1 MAVSAAPPRARRSN
15 MTPLHG
21 EGNRGTARQHPEKE
35 TDDNLPRTRKR
46 KRLTRAAQEDTP
58 SPSEDDSIKDEDKE
72 TDDNRSSAKKQK
84 KLTLRAQEDTASP
97 MEYVIIKKEDLQAMC
112 DNVVCEECY
121 ESKMQCSFVHHH
133 ADTTVKIVCSKCK
146 SSPMRGTSGTR
157 MSVLHNV
164 REVTLTLVHAIML
177 LGKGKAAFDKLCALM
192 NLRGISSSAYNI
204 ISKYVTVKAKI
215 KAEEVLEQSR
225 KAVFEYYAKE
235 LNRLPDEDGVL
246 DVDVTFGVS
255 WQTRGNL
262 SLLGVGDIIDVHS
275 GLILDYETLSK
286 LCNACSRKE
295 AELKNKKI
303 TKEQFEDWYK
313 EHSSSCDKNFEGT
326 SLGMKPGAA
335 VRLWQRSLD
344 HNMRYTTYISD
355 GDSIAFSAI
364 KRLNKGEG
372 PYGEEHEVVKEECVH
387 LLSRK
392 LGTAL
397 RALYKGTHTE
407 RVDGKKEKKKTS
419 LGCKKFPDGFIAQM
433 QCGLTESIKRAAN
446 TPVSEMRKSIMSSMY
461 HYCSTDSKPRHHL
474 CPDSS
479 TSWCLYKKS
488 VAVGETPPSHKDM
501 KGHFELEPD
510 QLDHVRRTF
519 VELTSDETLRAILHA
534 QTQNLNDSFH
544 SQLWKYCPKDIFASK
559 TKVDFA
565 VAQTVCNFNAGYVQ
579 SSLHTLLGIP
589 YTETVKKYLEKQDSN
604 MESKLVIK

>member
-1 MAVSAAPPRARRSN
+1 MV
-15 MTPLHG
+15 
-21 EGNRGTARQHPEKE
+21 QE
-35 TDDNLPRTRKR
+35 T
-46 KRLTRAAQEDTP
+46 
-58 SPSEDDSIKDEDKE
+58 S
-72 TDDNRSSAKKQK
+72 DNRSSAKKRK
-84 KLTLRAQEDTASP
+84 KLTLRSQEDTASP
-97 MEYVIIKKEDLQAMC
+97 MEYVVMKKEDLQALC
-112 DNVVCEECY
+112 DNVACGECY

-133 ADTTVKIVCSKCK
+133 VDTSVKIKCSNCD
-146 SSPMRGTSGTR
+146 SLPMPGTSNSR
-157 MSVLHNV
+157 VSVLHNV
-164 REVTLTLVHAIML
+164 REVTLTLVHAVML
-177 LGKGKAAFDKLCALM
+177 LGKGNAAFHKLCAMM
-192 NLRGISSSAYNI
+192 NLRSITNSTYSNY
-204 ISKYVTVKAKI
+204 SKYVTLKAKM
-215 KAEEVLEQSR
+215 KAKEVLERSR
-225 KAVFEYYAKE
+225 RAVFEYYARE

-275 GLILDYETLSK
+275 RLILDYETLSK
-286 LCNACSRKE
+286 VCNACSRKK
-295 AELKNKKI
+295 AELKNKNI
-303 TKEQFEDWYK
+303 TKEQFEEWYK

-355 GDSIAFSAI
+355 GDSIAFNAI

-387 LLSRK
+387 HLSRK

-397 RALYKGTHTE
+397 RALYTGTHTKV
-407 RVDGKKEKKKTS
+407 VDGKKQKRKTS
-419 LGCKKFPDGFIAQM
+419 VRCKKFPDGFIAQM
-433 QCGLTESIKRAAN
+433 QCGLTEGIKRAAN
-446 TPVSEMRKSIMSSMY
+446 TSVGEMRKSIMSSVY

-479 TSWCLYKKS
+479 TSWCLYNKS

-519 VELTSDETLRAILHA
+519 EELTTDETLRASLLA
-534 QTQNLNDSFH
+534 KTQNPNDSFH
-544 SQLWKYCPKDIFASK
+544 SRLWKYCPKDVLASK
-559 TKVDFA
+559 TKLDFA

-579 SSLHTLLGIP
+579 SSLHRLLGIP
-589 YTETVKKYLEKQDSN
+589 YTETVKTYLKKQDSKMDN
-604 MESKLVIK
+604 CLVGK